1 MEKYCK
7 KNWTQCFQFYLFMK
21 AAAPSKLL
29 LQSKTFNKLH
39 ILFFSYSRTLCYPTN
54 ILDKEDIMNTYNL
67 TTDVNDGS
75 VLFTTPPIL
84 CPRPDWMI
92 TLGMAQSFAPNEL
105 EQDSND
111 NVWFAC
117 FFVNGRA
124 SELHYLG
131 MNGFLLFFLYQ
142 RIERCEVE

>member
-1 MEKYCK
+1 
-7 KNWTQCFQFYLFMK
+7 
-21 AAAPSKLL
+21 
-29 LQSKTFNKLH
+29 
-39 ILFFSYSRTLCYPTN
+39 
-54 ILDKEDIMNTYNL
+54 
-67 TTDVNDGS
+67 
-75 VLFTTPPIL
+75 
-84 CPRPDWMI
+84 MI

-131 MNGFLLFFLYQ
+131 MNGFLLFYFPTRESVML
-142 RIERCEVE
+142 